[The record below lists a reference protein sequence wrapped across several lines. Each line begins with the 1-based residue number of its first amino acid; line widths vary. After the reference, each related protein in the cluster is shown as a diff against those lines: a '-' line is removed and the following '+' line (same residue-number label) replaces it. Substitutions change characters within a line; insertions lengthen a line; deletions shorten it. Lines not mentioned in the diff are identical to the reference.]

1 METKRAIQGLG
12 EVALRVSDL
21 DAMQRFYSDVIGL
34 ELMRCFPGS
43 AFFCI
48 AAGVAGHTQILALFD
63 RGEVDHPHAEHSP
76 LDHLALAIAPE
87 YYDGEKARLQGLGL
101 NVTEA
106 YHEWVQWRSLYVRDP
121 EGNTVELV
129 CYDPTGETHL

>member
-1 METKRAIQGLG
+1 METKRAVQGLG
-12 EVALRVSDL
+12 EVALRVNDL

-34 ELMRCFPGS
+34 ELMRRFPGS
-43 AFFCI
+43 AFFRI
-48 AAGVAGHTQILALFD
+48 AAGVTGHTQILALFD
-63 RGEVDHPHAEHSP
+63 RGEVDHPRAEHSP

-87 YYDGEKARLQGLGL
+87 DYEGEKARLQGLGL

-106 YHEWVQWRSLYVRDP
+106 YHEWVQWRSLYVCDP